1 MESIP
6 EDGRGR
12 GAGIP
17 PRKRSI
23 GSSHLD
29 VSSWGAT
36 KSRRTTPSPGPGGLR
51 SGFGGFD
58 DDDDDF
64 QNVIDLTG

>member
-6 EDGRGR
+6 EDGHGL
-12 GAGIP
+12 GTGIP

-29 VSSWGAT
+29 VGAWGAA
-36 KSRRTTPSPGPGGLR
+36 KSRRTTPSPGPSGL
-51 SGFGGFD
+51 SAGFPGFGH
-58 DDDDDF
+58 DDDDF